1 MWCDS
6 FDHLQRACDSNTE
19 ALQNGIVLL
28 KEEEL
33 IQRSGVA
40 IWKRALELEAW
51 TSYERGHL
59 EVMAMKQWHMG
70 QI

>member
-40 IWKRALELEAW
+40 IWKRALELEA
-51 TSYERGHL
+51 
-59 EVMAMKQWHMG
+59 
-70 QI
+70 